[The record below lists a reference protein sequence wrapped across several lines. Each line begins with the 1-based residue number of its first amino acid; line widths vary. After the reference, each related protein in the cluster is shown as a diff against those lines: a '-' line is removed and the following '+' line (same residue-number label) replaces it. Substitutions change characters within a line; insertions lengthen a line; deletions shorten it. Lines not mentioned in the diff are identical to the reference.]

1 MLSVVAEI
9 QTPIAKVE
17 VMDGVWPQPVEHVW
31 NDPRPVVTLLLRDSS
46 YKAVGQYRNTGGSGT
61 LEGIGSVFF
70 IPPNCEL
77 YGWGSGGHV
86 RAARCVFDKAFYER
100 SAGAPGQLTSAQLRS
115 SLNIRGSFA
124 MTLLNRLMREALSPG
139 FGSSMLAE
147 SLGAALLLES
157 LGQTIAVHP
166 ELAAPRGS
174 FTRRQRRII
183 DDYHEELETN
193 PALNPPNI
201 SVLAER
207 CGLGVRQF
215 SRLFRQEKNESVG
228 RYFSAVQ
235 IQRAQRMLI
244 ETDLSLK
251 EIAFRLGFSS
261 TANFSTAF
269 RNACDQPP
277 AAYRRYHQGIS

>member
-17 VMDGVWPQPVEHVW
+17 VMEGVWPQPVEHVW
-31 NDPRPVVTLLLRDSS
+31 NDPRPVVTLLLREPT
-46 YKAVGQYRNTGGSGT
+46 YKAVGQYRNTGSNEAP
-61 LEGIGSVFF
+61 EGIGSVFF

-86 RAARCVFDKAFYER
+86 RAARCVFDLAFYER
-100 SAGAPGQLTSAQLRS
+100 AAGTSGQLTSAQLRS
-115 SLNIRGSFA
+115 SLNIRGAFS

-139 FGSSMLAE
+139 FGSCMLAE

-157 LGQTIAVHP
+157 LGQTISINT
-166 ELAAPRGS
+166 EINCPRGS

-183 DDYHEELETN
+183 DDYHEELEAN

-201 SVLAER
+201 SQLAER

-228 RYFSAVQ
+228 RYFSTVQ
-235 IQRAQRMLI
+235 IQRAQRMLV

-277 AAYRRYHQGIS
+277 AAYRRDHQGIS